1 MGIFPSNFVEDVE
14 NLYEASFDYHSDV
27 AEDLSFSTG
36 ETITVTSKE
45 KGEWRTGETKDGR
58 TGDFPSVFVQPL
70 DGRQK
75 TPDIIC
81 VAFQEIVDLTADNIA
96 KASTKNLEQWN
107 SIIQGNDYS

>member
-1 MGIFPSNFVEDVE
+1 ME

-45 KGEWRTGETKDGR
+45 KGEWWTGETKDGR

-75 TPDIIC
+75 TPKKPVVCLLSASSCPSDWQLVLQHVDRSEGSLKQYLNTAVC
-81 VAFQEIVDLTADNIA
+81 LQNAFTRR
-96 KASTKNLEQWN
+96 
-107 SIIQGNDYS
+107 